1 MIDLAAALYLLLAA
15 TGLAL
20 SVSYAGLPVLGQGAF
35 VAVGG
40 FGTALLGPGGAGL
53 PLGLA
58 VVAAVVLAG
67 LVGALVALGASRLQG
82 ASLALATWG
91 LAWLVF
97 RALQAFPSVSGGEQ
111 GLVRPAPAR
120 LVTAT
125 LGLSVTLSPAV
136 HVLLAGLL
144 CAGALLALRRLD
156 RGPAGLDLA
165 ALREGPALAV
175 SLGIPV
181 AARRRA
187 VLVVTAVLGGLSGAG
202 TCVLLGLVAPADV
215 SPLLSLQLFVAVLL
229 GGTAHWWGPV
239 VGVVV
244 LSLLPP
250 LADALATVAGLS
262 PERLRGALTAA
273 LLVAV
278 LALRAPAGRLLAR
291 ARPSP
296 EADGRTAQGTPSGAA
311 GGRPARQVAGAEV
324 LRAQGVQVA
333 YGAVQALGGVDLALR
348 AGQVHA
354 LVGPNGSGKST
365 LLAVL
370 AGDVR
375 PHAGRVEV
383 DGRPAGDGP
392 GARVRAGVARTPQRT
407 VVLPGAT
414 PARQVAVGARGG
426 TRGGVARHLLAT
438 PSSEPGTTD
447 LAVVLSGAQ
456 GSYQGGGVELPA
468 DSNVGEIMRQIR
480 WATPERLSR
489 ERPTPARVSLAK
501 FLADH
506 GLGVLVSSEGPTLN
520 ALVGV
525 GVAASRRPFTYPQ
538 VMQLVELAAIIE
550 NALERANLSA
560 KAALTDPAQRY
571 RAQLQARFPDS
582 EEARQL
588 AAHAP
593 A

>member
-239 VGVVV
+239 VGVAV

-291 ARPSP
+291 ASP
-296 EADGRTAQGTPSGAA
+296 TPDADGRTAQGTPSGAA

-324 LRAQGVQVA
+324 LTAQGVRVA

-392 GARVRAGVARTPQRT
+392 GARVLAGVARTPQRT

-426 TRGGVARHLLAT
+426 SRGGVARHLLAT
-438 PSSEPGTTD
+438 PRSRAGAAVQVAAVDDALDVTGLGSVRDTGPGALT
-447 LAVVLSGAQ
+447 
-456 GSYQGGGVELPA
+456 
-468 DSNVGEIMRQIR
+468 VGEQ
-480 WATPERLSR
+480 RLLQV
-489 ERPTPARVSLAK
+489 ARVVATGARVLLLDEPAAGMSADERTRLA
-501 FLADH
+501 
-506 GLGVLVSSEGPTLN
+506 GVLRTLAGN
-520 ALVGV
+520 GAAVLLVEHDMRLVGAVADVVTVLDV
-525 GVAASRRPFTYPQ
+525 GRVLASGTPDE
-538 VMQLVELAAIIE
+538 V
-550 NALERANLSA
+550 RA
-560 KAALTDPAQRY
+560 DPAV
-571 RAQLQARFPDS
+571 RAAYLGTSA
-582 EEARQL
+582 
-588 AAHAP
+588 
-593 A
+593 